1 VLTTVHTHSWEASNV
16 ACNLVALILNM
27 IEVARLAT
35 ERLTPFLMVC
45 SHVIKLTL
53 GLAVLALDCAAYIQG
68 IDGDYPTIGLSL
80 DIGLL

>member
-53 GLAVLALDCAAYIQG
+53 GLAVLAL
-68 IDGDYPTIGLSL
+68 
-80 DIGLL
+80 